1 MTSDERATL
10 LARYRDGYA
19 AFEQAVDEAK
29 DRLDAAEEGGW
40 TPRQVAHHMADSEM
54 TGAIRLR
61 RLLAEDDAV
70 IHAYDEEAFA
80 RRLAYE
86 ERPVEWSLR
95 AAQAAR
101 ETSAAILATL
111 TEEQWRRS
119 GTHTESGPYGVETWL
134 RIYADHPYDHA
145 AQVRKAAGIRMP

>member
-10 LARYRDGYA
+10 LARYRAGYA
-19 AFEQAVDEAK
+19 AFERAIEEAK
-29 DRLDAAEEGGW
+29 DRLDEAKEGGW
-40 TPRQVAHHMADSEM
+40 TARQVAHHLADSEM
-54 TGAIRLR
+54 TAAIRLR
-61 RLLAEDDAV
+61 RVLAEDDAV
-70 IHAYDEEAFA
+70 IQAYDEEAFA
-80 RRLAYE
+80 RHLAYDQ
-86 ERPVEWSLR
+86 RPVEWSLT

-111 TEEQWRRS
+111 TEEQWART

-145 AQVRKAAGIRMP
+145 AQVRRAAGIDVP